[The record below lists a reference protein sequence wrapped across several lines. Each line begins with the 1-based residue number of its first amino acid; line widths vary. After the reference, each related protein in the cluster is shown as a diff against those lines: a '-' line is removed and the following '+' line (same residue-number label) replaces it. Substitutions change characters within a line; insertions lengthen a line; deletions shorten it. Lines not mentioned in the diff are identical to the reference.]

1 MDVNNDVDNVDE
13 SSDIDYDDDK
23 WSVEFDK
30 DIFHGLKKNAS
41 TITDVSI
48 DCYHSSFHSIDWKG
62 DGDCIANNTH
72 LKIIRIYGLYI
83 LREQNNELPKR
94 KQLQDFFSCIYIG
107 IVLLQHYL

>member
-1 MDVNNDVDNVDE
+1 MEINNDVDIFDE

-48 DCYHSSFHSIDWKG
+48 DCYHSFFHSIDWKEVVIVLQIILISRSYAYMG
-62 DGDCIANNTH
+62 YTSYESKIMSCQKENNFKTSS
-72 LKIIRIYGLYI
+72 RA
-83 LREQNNELPKR
+83 
-94 KQLQDFFSCIYIG
+94 YIG